1 MLSVPTRCTKWSS
14 VSKSEFNCWRAAKT
28 VRRQPPLGGRLCCM
42 LATNFISRCTQALL
56 RLAFLESVFISRSA
70 KLERSNTHTHTG
82 VYVCSS
88 SRAFNLSRLD
98 KFATASQRK
107 LHGSVAKFFAIAP
120 RPLSNF
126 SKVLLEISQLGPS
139 LISTVIRFW
148 PKHWSCLLILF
159 GEQTLTV

>member
-1 MLSVPTRCTKWSS
+1 MLSVPHVVQSDHLSQRASLIVGERQRPCADSLHSAAAFAACLQPTSYHAAHKHFCGLL
-14 VSKSEFNCWRAAKT
+14 FWRACSLAD
-28 VRRQPPLGGRLCCM
+28 QPSWN
-42 LATNFISRCTQALL
+42 AQ
-56 RLAFLESVFISRSA
+56 
-70 KLERSNTHTHTG
+70 THTHTG